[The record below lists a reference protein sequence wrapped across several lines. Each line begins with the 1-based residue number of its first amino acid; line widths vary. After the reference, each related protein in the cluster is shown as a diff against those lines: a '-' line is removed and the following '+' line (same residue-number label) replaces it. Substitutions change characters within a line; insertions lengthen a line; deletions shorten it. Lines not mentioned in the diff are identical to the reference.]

1 MRNKEILKKSFE
13 KITMPQYLEK
23 NILNMVENKSNKQSI
38 FIKFSTVTAVIAII
52 LTMGI
57 TGVFAHSFGLF
68 DFLLANKDVTP
79 EQQELVQQTNLEAI
93 VEGVTFKSREFLFDG
108 NNLYIRVEVKSKEN
122 KFVAGDDEVSMIN
135 PEKYKAI
142 GVGLLGGEIV
152 HNRVDW
158 NYEDDGT
165 LIYIIKAETK
175 SLGGIKIRFAVNDID
190 EKGKRKNG
198 DFHFTELY
206 LVKYFKENT
215 PGSM

>member
-1 MRNKEILKKSFE
+1 MRNKEILKKSFD

-23 NILNMVENKSNKQSI
+23 NILNMVENKSNKKSI

-152 HNRVDW
+152 HNRADW

-175 SLGGIKIRFAVNDID
+175 SLDGIKIRFAVNDID
-190 EKGKRKNG
+190 EKGNRKSG
-198 DFHFTELY
+198 VAKKGEKSSVQFTELS
-206 LVKYFKENT
+206 LVK
-215 PGSM
+215 

>member
-1 MRNKEILKKSFE
+1 MRNKEILKKSFD

-23 NILNMVENKSNKQSI
+23 DILNMIENKSSRKSI
-38 FIKFSTVTAVIAII
+38 FIKFSTITAVIAII

-57 TGVFAHSFGLF
+57 TGVFAHNFGLF

-108 NNLYIRVEVKSKEN
+108 NNLYIKVEVTSKEN
-122 KFVAGDDEVSMIN
+122 KFIAGDDEAPMIS
-135 PEKYKAI
+135 PEQYKAI
-142 GVGLLGGEIV
+142 GVGLFGGEIA

-158 NYEDDGT
+158 KYENDGT

-175 SLGGIKIRFAVNDID
+175 SLDGIKIRFAVNDID
-190 EKGKRKNG
+190 ENGKRKSG
-198 DFHFTELY
+198 VAKKGEKSSVPYKELP
-206 LVKYFKENT
+206 LVK
-215 PGSM
+215 